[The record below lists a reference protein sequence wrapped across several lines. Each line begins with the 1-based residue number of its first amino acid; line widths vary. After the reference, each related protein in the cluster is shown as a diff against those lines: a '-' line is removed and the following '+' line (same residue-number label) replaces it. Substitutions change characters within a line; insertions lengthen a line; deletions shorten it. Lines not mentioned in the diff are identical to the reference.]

1 MCCIIILSHFEF
13 LGDSQIFG
21 EFYKTYL
28 HNATLAVDYFF
39 MLSGFGIYLSSKRPE
54 CSIKGGLK
62 FAVDKVKKIYPAYI
76 CSLLISIPET
86 MNYFLKYSG
95 IGRSILKLLA
105 YLGVDL
111 FLFQSFSG
119 MTKFSHSV
127 NGVCWFLSTLFICY
141 MLCPWILRSVDNY
154 ANKRKVL
161 SMICSFVILTLL
173 LSFCALLIERNSLG
187 KFDDLWYGHP
197 FIRSWYLAIGMCV
210 GYLYKESKIRI
221 RSWQELLVAVIVLIY
236 FFGRNSI
243 PFDKGVLRVF
253 DILLCI
259 IFLYVFA
266 CGNGRFSKILRSEKM
281 VELGKISMYLF
292 VFHYPVRMLIGTVFT
307 NNGWESEC
315 MLFFELFLIILFT
328 SIITH
333 FYCVVNNRL
342 KNH

>member
-1 MCCIIILSHFEF
+1 
-13 LGDSQIFG
+13 
-21 EFYKTYL
+21 
-28 HNATLAVDYFF
+28 
-39 MLSGFGIYLSSKRPE
+39 
-54 CSIKGGLK
+54 
-62 FAVDKVKKIYPAYI
+62 
-76 CSLLISIPET
+76 
-86 MNYFLKYSG
+86 
-95 IGRSILKLLA
+95 
-105 YLGVDL
+105 
-111 FLFQSFSG
+111 
-119 MTKFSHSV
+119 
-127 NGVCWFLSTLFICY
+127 

-173 LSFCALLIERNSLG
+173 LSFCTLLIERNSLG

-210 GYLYKESKIRI
+210 GYLYKESKMCI

-243 PFDKGVLRVF
+243 PFDKGVLRFF

-259 IFLYVFA
+259 IFLYMFA

-292 VFHYPVRMLIGTVFT
+292 VFHYPVRMLICTVFT

-315 MLFFELFLIILFT
+315 MLFF
-328 SIITH
+328 
-333 FYCVVNNRL
+333 
-342 KNH
+342 